1 MHAYH
6 CLNPIA
12 KEGLDLFTNDFT
24 AVSSV
29 EEAQAV
35 LVRSAAMH
43 DIELPAGALAVAR
56 AGAGVNNIPLDK
68 YAAQGVVVF
77 NTPGANANGVKEL
90 VLAGL
95 FMASRDI
102 VGGVNWVQ
110 EEKANP
116 DIKKLAEKQKKQFA
130 GCEAE
135 GKKLGVIGLGA
146 IGVKV
151 ANAAAHLGMEV
162 LGYDPFISVDAAWNL
177 SRSVQKITNLDD
189 LYAQCDYITI
199 HVPLLDDTKG
209 MIDAQAIGKMKPGVV
224 VLNFARDLLVNEND
238 MVAALEEGKVKKY
251 VTDFPNPTIAG
262 AKGALVIPHLGAST
276 EESETNCAK
285 MAVKQLMDYLE
296 NGNIVNSV
304 NYPNCSM
311 GPCAYP
317 ARVTIAH
324 KNEKNMIGAFTAV
337 LSEDAHNI
345 GNMTNRSR
353 GEYAYSMFDLESTV
367 SQDIIS
373 KLEAID
379 GVLKVRVMQNGNA

>member
-1 MHAYH
+1 M
-6 CLNPIA
+6 
-12 KEGLDLFTNDFT
+12 
-24 AVSSV
+24 
-29 EEAQAV
+29 
-35 LVRSAAMH
+35 
-43 DIELPAGALAVAR
+43 
-56 AGAGVNNIPLDK
+56 
-68 YAAQGVVVF
+68 
-77 NTPGANANGVKEL
+77 
-90 VLAGL
+90 
-95 FMASRDI
+95 
-102 VGGVNWVQ
+102 
-110 EEKANP
+110 
-116 DIKKLAEKQKKQFA
+116 
-130 GCEAE
+130 
-135 GKKLGVIGLGA
+135 
-146 IGVKV
+146 
-151 ANAAAHLGMEV
+151 
-162 LGYDPFISVDAAWNL
+162 
-177 SRSVQKITNLDD
+177 
-189 LYAQCDYITI
+189 
-199 HVPLLDDTKG
+199 
-209 MIDAQAIGKMKPGVV
+209 
-224 VLNFARDLLVNEND
+224 
-238 MVAALEEGKVKKY
+238 
-251 VTDFPNPTIAG
+251 
-262 AKGALVIPHLGAST
+262 GAST